1 MNNQFEKVKLTYKIL
16 MELMGLSEVYDRI
29 MEDYNLKRNYQ
40 LKHILIKIC
49 YRCILA
55 ERTLHKLEKIFK
67 LIKKKNELLSFFIK
81 HQN

>member
-40 LKHILIKIC
+40 LKHISWLKVISYPIITFMVGFIQKDLFGKI
-49 YRCILA
+49 
-55 ERTLHKLEKIFK
+55 
-67 LIKKKNELLSFFIK
+67 S
-81 HQN
+81 

>member
-16 MELMGLSEVYDRI
+16 MELMGLSEVYNKI
-29 MEDYNLKRNYQ
+29 IEDYDLKKNYQ
-40 LKHILIKIC
+40 IKHIIIKIC

-67 LIKKKNELLSFFIK
+67 LIKKKNELLSYFIK
-81 HQN
+81 Q